1 MTEVSERTT
10 TGIAGLDEILRGGWI
25 ARRSYMVRG
34 GPGTGKTIC
43 GLHFLD
49 QAAIRGELCLFVT
62 FGESES
68 ELKRNGRLLGFGME
82 RIQFLDLSPDSDHF
96 ADGPDYDIFPPSDVE
111 RAPVARRIRDRVAE
125 LKPARVFIDGM
136 TQLRQLSPNAFQF
149 RKEAL
154 SFLRFLVETGCTV
167 LFTSESNEGPDDDLQ
182 FMADGVVTLE
192 SASGRRRLIV
202 TKFRGSDFRAG
213 HHTLRLS
220 SHGMEVFP
228 RLLPEDFSFP
238 FQPDPIPFD
247 LPQIDGMLHGGL
259 ERGTITILSG
269 PSGVGKT
276 TLGMKFASAA
286 ASRGERAA
294 VYVFEEP
301 RASILRRCA
310 EIGIQA
316 EKSLDAGNLSVVQ
329 IEPLRY
335 TADEFALMVREE
347 VERQKA
353 RVVMIDSVSG
363 YRLSVR
369 DEDLVTHLHALAKY
383 LQNMGVAVLLINEVE
398 AITGDFRVTD
408 VGVSY
413 MADNIVFLRYL
424 ELRGEMCKAI
434 GVLKKRLSDFE
445 KTLREMRITGQ
456 GIEIGRP
463 LRGLRTILSGAP
475 QWAGNDHG
483 EDSEMEANGDG
494 KKSEVATT
502 KTAPAGTKTARGEA
516 KNGAKRK
523 GPRG

>member
-1 MTEVSERTT
+1 MTEDILRTS
-10 TGIAGLDEILRGGWI
+10 TGVTGLDDILRGGWI
-25 ARRSYMVRG
+25 ARRSYMIRG
-34 GPGTGKTIC
+34 GPGSGKTIC

-49 QAAIRGELCLFVT
+49 WAGTQGEICLFVT
-62 FGESES
+62 FGESEA
-68 ELKRNGRLLGFGME
+68 ELKRNGRLLGFDME
-82 RIQFLDLSPDSDHF
+82 RIHFLDLSPNADHF

-111 RAPVARRIRDRVAE
+111 RAPVARQIRDKVAQ

-136 TQLRQLSPNAFQF
+136 TQLRQLSSNAFQF

-154 SFLRFLVETGCTV
+154 AFLRFLVETGCTV
-167 LFTSESNEGPDDDLQ
+167 AFTSESNEGPDDDLQ

-192 SASGRRRLIV
+192 SAAGRRRLIV
-202 TKFRGSDFRAG
+202 TKFRGSDFRPG

-220 SHGMEVFP
+220 GHGMEVFP

-238 FQPDPIPFD
+238 FSPESIPFD
-247 LPQIDGMLHGGL
+247 LPQLDAMLNGGL

-276 TLGMKFASAA
+276 TLGMQFVTAA
-286 ASRGERAA
+286 ARRGERAA

-301 RASILRRCA
+301 CASLLRRCDK
-310 EIGIQA
+310 IGIKA
-316 EKSLDAGNLSVVQ
+316 EKTLADGSLSVVQ
-329 IEPLRY
+329 VEPLRY

-347 VERQKA
+347 VERRKA

-363 YRLSVR
+363 YRLSVH

-383 LQNMGVAVLLINEVE
+383 LQNMGVAVLLVNEVE

-424 ELRGEMCKAI
+424 ELRGELCKAI
-434 GVLKKRLSDFE
+434 GILKKRLSDFE
-445 KTLREMRITGQ
+445 KNLREMRITGQ

-475 QWAGNDHG
+475 EWTGDFELPHDEKTTAGG
-483 EDSEMEANGDG
+483 
-494 KKSEVATT
+494 
-502 KTAPAGTKTARGEA
+502 PKTARSEE
-516 KNGAKRK
+516 KNGGAGRK
-523 GPRG
+523 GGKG

>member
-1 MTEVSERTT
+1 MTEDILRTS
-10 TGIAGLDEILRGGWI
+10 TGITGLDEILRGGWI
-25 ARRSYMVRG
+25 ARRSYLIRG
-34 GPGTGKTIC
+34 GPGSGKTIC
-43 GLHFLD
+43 GLHFLNW
-49 QAAIRGELCLFVT
+49 AATQGEACLFVT
-62 FGESES
+62 FGESEA
-68 ELKRNGRLLGFGME
+68 ELKRNGRLLGFDMD
-82 RIQFLDLSPDSDHF
+82 RIQFLDLSPNPDHF

-111 RAPVARRIRDRVAE
+111 RAPVARRIRDKVAE

-154 SFLRFLVETGCTV
+154 AFLRFLVETGCTV
-167 LFTSESNEGPDDDLQ
+167 AFTSESNEGPDDDLQ
-182 FMADGVVTLE
+182 FMSDGVVTLE
-192 SASGRRRLIV
+192 SAAGWRRLIV
-202 TKFRGSDFRAG
+202 TKFRGSDFRPG
-213 HHTLRLS
+213 YHTLRLS
-220 SHGMEVFP
+220 SRGMEVFP

-238 FQPDPIPFD
+238 FSPDKIPFD
-247 LPQIDGMLHGGL
+247 VPELDAMLNGGL

-276 TLGMKFASAA
+276 TLGMQFAA
-286 ASRGERAA
+286 AAAARGERAA

-301 RASILRRCA
+301 RASLLRRCTN
-310 EIGIQA
+310 IGIEA
-316 EKSLDAGNLSVVQ
+316 DKSLTSGNLSVVQ

-347 VERQKA
+347 VERRKS

-383 LQNMGVAVLLINEVE
+383 LQNMGVAVLLMNEVE
-398 AITGDFRVTD
+398 FITGDFRVTD

-413 MADNIVFLRYL
+413 MADNIVFLRYI
-424 ELRGEMCKAI
+424 ELRGEMCKALGI
-434 GVLKKRLSDFE
+434 LKKRLSDFE
-445 KTLREMRITGQ
+445 KTLREIRITSQ

-475 QWAGNDHG
+475 EWSGEEETSGVEKKATNVAREIAG
-483 EDSEMEANGDG
+483 
-494 KKSEVATT
+494 
-502 KTAPAGTKTARGEA
+502 RGA
-516 KNGAKRK
+516 KNDGARRKGAK
-523 GPRG
+523 G